1 MEEKISYILGLNTE
15 FGVERQTKTSEFQP
29 ELEKLFA
36 FNNRA
41 INQPVDLNQLYT
53 EISIGTSVDFDEEI
67 YAIIPYGQEIDHTFI
82 IYQNTA
88 KIVDLGT
95 DIIVDQFLY
104 YYWKVGFIEYKK
116 TVEEFLSLKV
126 NSIPLSCENFSLIPF
141 SISTNPKRV
150 IWVNPGRMND
160 LSFPFGQRAI
170 VSLVNNFV
178 FYLDRKAKAIYE
190 KMHRAFLVHGIIKRY
205 AGKMP
210 DGWRMGL
217 LEYLEISSSCVIRKA
232 INGLTFLEIPGYGK
246 DFYGKCIE
254 IHDKMIQGNEK
265 QQILSELEISE

>member
-1 MEEKISYILGLNTE
+1 MEEKISSILGLNTE

-126 NSIPLSCENFSLIPF
+126 NSIPPE
-141 SISTNPKRV
+141 
-150 IWVNPGRMND
+150 
-160 LSFPFGQRAI
+160 
-170 VSLVNNFV
+170 
-178 FYLDRKAKAIYE
+178 
-190 KMHRAFLVHGIIKRY
+190 
-205 AGKMP
+205 
-210 DGWRMGL
+210 
-217 LEYLEISSSCVIRKA
+217 
-232 INGLTFLEIPGYGK
+232 
-246 DFYGKCIE
+246 
-254 IHDKMIQGNEK
+254 
-265 QQILSELEISE
+265 